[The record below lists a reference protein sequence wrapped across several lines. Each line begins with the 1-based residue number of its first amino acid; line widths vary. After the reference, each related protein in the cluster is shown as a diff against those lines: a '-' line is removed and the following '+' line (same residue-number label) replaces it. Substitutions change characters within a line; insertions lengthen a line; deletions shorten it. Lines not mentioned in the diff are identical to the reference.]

1 MKFLIVSLAFLGM
14 ASAAVVY
21 QPYAY
26 AGQPIAYAGQPLA
39 YATAPVL
46 VPATPVTPELAAAGD
61 KLRCQLKALT
71 DSACRLAESIT
82 CKYTVIILFQGF

>member
-82 CKYTVIILFQGF
+82 CKYTVIILIQGF

>member
-1 MKFLIVSLAFLGM
+1 M

-82 CKYTVIILFQGF
+82 CKYTVEIQILDI

>member
-61 KLRCQLKALT
+61 KLRCNLKALT

-82 CKYTVIILFQGF
+82 CKYTVIILIQGF

>member
-61 KLRCQLKALT
+61 KLRCNLKALT

-82 CKYTVIILFQGF
+82 CK